1 MHHHLNCRLTVR
13 IIILLSLLF
22 FLFGCK
28 NEVGAGPM
36 APDFSLKD
44 LSGKE
49 VTLKQYRGSVVVVD
63 FWASWCP
70 PCRLAIPELVGLQ
83 EEYKKKG
90 LVILGISLDNPKRVN
105 DESLQAFGERF
116 KVNYPIMR
124 YNLDVVENYFGRQA
138 PSLPTV
144 YVIDR
149 EGQVRDM
156 IEGFDPDALKKS
168 VESLIK

>member
-1 MHHHLNCRLTVR
+1 MHYHLNFRLTIR
-13 IIILLSLLF
+13 IIILLSLLI

-49 VTLKQYRGSVVVVD
+49 VTLKQFRGSVVILD

-70 PCRLAIPELVGLQ
+70 PCRAAIPELVGLQ
-83 EEYKKKG
+83 EKYKKKG
-90 LVILGISLDNPKRVN
+90 LIVLGISLDNPKRVT
-105 DESLQAFGERF
+105 DEYLQAFGERF
-116 KVNYPIMR
+116 KINYPIMR
-124 YNLDVVENYFGRQA
+124 FNLDVVENYFGRQA
-138 PSLPTV
+138 PSLPTM

-149 EGQVRDM
+149 VGQVTQL
-156 IEGFDPDALKKS
+156 IAGPFQQS
-168 VESLIK
+168 FVVVE